1 MRDRRW
7 WRWFS
12 SVRGWIVGIGGVLL
26 AGSGCSHMNQAQT
39 GAAIGG
45 ALGTAAGLG
54 VGAATGNPR
63 TGALI
68 GGLAGAGIGGL
79 IGNEADKEERRQQ
92 MELQQAAVS
101 TGNIPQRL
109 GLTDIVHLTQ
119 QGHDEQVIINQIR
132 ATGSTFQ
139 LTTSDLDW
147 LKANGVSPR
156 VIAEMQSRPPVMPTL
171 GSRSGS
177 STTTIIYESPWS
189 PWWVPPP
196 PVIATPVIVRP
207 VCVPPPRPPI
217 VFVGG
222 YYRIR

>member
-1 MRDRRW
+1 MKARLGFAW
-7 WRWFS
+7 VLIAS
-12 SVRGWIVGIGGVLL
+12 LL
-26 AGSGCSHMNQAQT
+26 AGVSGCAHMNQAQT

-79 IGNEADKEERRQQ
+79 LGNEADKEERREQLA
-92 MELQQAAVS
+92 LQQAASTAVS
-101 TGNIPQRL
+101 APQKL

-156 VIAEMQSRPPVMPTL
+156 VIAEMQSRPPVLPSSGL
-171 GSRSGS
+171 RSS
-177 STTTIIYESPWS
+177 SSTTIIYESPWS

-196 PVIATPVIVRP
+196 VVAAPVIVRP
-207 VCVPPPRPPI
+207 VYVPPPRPPI

-222 YYRIR
+222 FYRCR

>member
-1 MRDRRW
+1 MRRRIAVTW
-7 WRWFS
+7 LWLM
-12 SVRGWIVGIGGVLL
+12 GCATLL
-26 AGSGCSHMNQAQT
+26 GTGCEHMNQTQT

-54 VGAATGNPR
+54 IGAATGHPR
-63 TGALI
+63 TGALV

-79 IGNEADKEERRQQ
+79 IGNEADREERRQQ
-92 MELQQAAVS
+92 VAVEQAAAAS
-101 TGNIPQRL
+101 ATAAPQKL
-109 GLTDIVHLTQ
+109 GLTDIIHLTQ

-156 VIAEMQSRPPVMPTL
+156 VIAEMQSRPPTL
-171 GSRSGS
+171 PAVAPRTGSS

-196 PVIATPVIVRP
+196 VVAAPVIVRP
-207 VCVPPPRPPI
+207 VYVPPPRPPV

-222 YYRIR
+222 FYRCR

>member
-1 MRDRRW
+1 MKDRAW
-7 WRWFS
+7 S
-12 SVRGWIVGIGGVLL
+12 GWILIGGLMVG
-26 AGSGCSHMNQAQT
+26 GSGCAHMNQAQT

-79 IGNEADKEERRQQ
+79 IGNEADKEERREQLA
-92 MELQQAAVS
+92 LQQATATAVS
-101 TGNIPQRL
+101 APQKL
-109 GLTDIVHLTQ
+109 GLTDIVYLTQ

-156 VIAEMQSRPPVMPTL
+156 VIAEMQSRPPLLPASGL
-171 GSRSGS
+171 RSS
-177 STTTIIYESPWS
+177 SSTTIIYESPWS

-196 PVIATPVIVRP
+196 IVAAPIIVRP
-207 VCVPPPRPPI
+207 AYVPPPRPPI

-222 YYRIR
+222 FYRCR

>member
-1 MRDRRW
+1 
-7 WRWFS
+7 
-12 SVRGWIVGIGGVLL
+12 
-26 AGSGCSHMNQAQT
+26 MNQTQT

-54 VGAATGNPR
+54 IGAATGNPR

-68 GGLAGAGIGGL
+68 GGLAGAGVGGL

-92 MELQQAAVS
+92 AAIEQATAAAAA
-101 TGNIPQRL
+101 TPQKL
-109 GLTDIVHLTQ
+109 GLTDIVHLTH

-156 VIAEMQSRPPVMPTL
+156 VIAEMQSRPPAMVSMTPRAT
-171 GSRSGS
+171 GG
-177 STTTIIYESPWS
+177 STTTIIYDSGWS
-189 PWWVPPP
+189 PWWVAPPI
-196 PVIATPVIVRP
+196 VATPVVVRP
-207 VCVPPPRPPI
+207 VYVPPPRPPV

-222 YYRIR
+222 YYRCR